1 MAARPPPPPQKALPP
16 AQRFKVEIDKLTEE
30 GAAPAD
36 LLLRLTRGD
45 AAKLR
50 RDPAVSLDDLSFA
63 DGEMRY
69 LGVKVSEGGT
79 DASVLV
85 VSEA

>member
-1 MAARPPPPPQKALPP
+1 MAPRPPPPPPKALPP
-16 AQRFKVEIDKLTEE
+16 AQRFKAEIEKRTEE
-30 GAAPAD
+30 GASPAD

-50 RDPAVSLDDLSFA
+50 RDPSVSLDDLSFA

-85 VSEA
+85 VPDA

>member
-1 MAARPPPPPQKALPP
+1 MAPRPAPPVKPLPP
-16 AQRFKVEIDKLTEE
+16 RERFRAEIERATLD
-30 GAAPAD
+30 GAAPDA
-36 LLLRLTRGD
+36 LLLRLTLGD

-50 RDPAVSLDDLSFA
+50 RDPNLSLADLSFA

-85 VSEA
+85 LPEA